1 MIDYAP
7 TRAWS
12 KGVIP
17 TPSCGWGQAEDA
29 VAKAPSTSSP
39 PTGDGVDKLY
49 HKLAEIHAITAM
61 QLVECARWHHFE
73 STPSPVRAGTS
84 QQGPAKTPSMTRA
97 APLPPTDFSPQAS
110 LQW

>member
-1 MIDYAP
+1 VARAPTQGREDPDDRLRP

-61 QLVECARWHHFE
+61 QLVECVRWHHSE
-73 STPSPVRAGTS
+73 SSGRH
-84 QQGPAKTPSMTRA
+84 
-97 APLPPTDFSPQAS
+97 
-110 LQW
+110 